1 MKKLLAVSLVF
12 VALFALAAPSA
23 HAVGVYGIWW
33 MPDDSDDDGWGAG
46 IKDVRQFTPLLSL
59 DGRVSYVSFSTP
71 DAAIVP
77 LEVTALAH
85 LAMWYGGIGVGY
97 YFFTGDA
104 PLEDSFGWYLML
116 GLEIGLG
123 KWGVFGE
130 VKWQALD
137 PDLDLPAGGSTN
149 FDSLV
154 IHAGAN
160 FGIPLK

>member
-1 MKKLLAVSLVF
+1 MRRIIVASLFF
-12 VALFALAAPSA
+12 VALLGFAAPSA

-33 MPDDSDDDGWGAG
+33 MPDDSDDDGWGVG

-59 DGRVSYVSFSTP
+59 DGRVSYVAFDTP
-71 DAAIVP
+71 DAGIIP

-85 LAMWYGGIGVGY
+85 LAMWYGGIGAGY

-116 GLEIGLG
+116 GLEIALG
-123 KWGVFGE
+123 STGVFGE
-130 VKWQALD
+130 VKWQALS
-137 PDLDLPAGGSTN
+137 PDLDIPSGGDTN
-149 FDSLV
+149 FDSV
-154 IHAGAN
+154 AIHVGAT